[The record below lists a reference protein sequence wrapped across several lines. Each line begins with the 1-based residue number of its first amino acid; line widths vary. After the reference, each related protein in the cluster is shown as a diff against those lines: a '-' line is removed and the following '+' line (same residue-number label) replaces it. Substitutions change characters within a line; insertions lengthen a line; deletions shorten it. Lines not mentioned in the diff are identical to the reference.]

1 MESMRKGDLG
11 QEKGEVIILV
21 QLNYRLLHGTCAQ
34 KMMALTCSEGGFW
47 GPPKS
52 KGDQNDTPT
61 PVGG

>member
-34 KMMALTCSEGGFW
+34 KMMALTCSEGGVF
-47 GPPKS
+47 GFLTS
-52 KGDQNDTPT
+52 KGHQMTIA
-61 PVGG
+61 